1 VRVTTPVC
9 QRGKRYNVQRKK
21 EKEKEKEKKETV
33 KKEEKSGRQS
43 QAKPTVSV

>member
-21 EKEKEKEKKETV
+21 EKEKEKEKKE
-33 KKEEKSGRQS
+33 KETNQDIET
-43 QAKPTVSV
+43 AK